1 MIPEKM
7 RMSNKWHYALALCGA
22 LPLVACIV
30 AGPEK
35 NPEEIGPK
43 TDTNAPA
50 DTNGATET
58 NFLAGSD
65 SAAKSAGLTEFEAR
79 EVVRSER
86 TIAPTVRIAPEL
98 RKVPNHDAT
107 LSKLVA
113 SAPNAAHIA
122 NAEEGSLSV
131 SLEK

>member
-1 MIPEKM
+1 MIPKKM
-7 RMSNKWHYALALCGA
+7 KVSNKWYYALVLCGG

-35 NPEEIGPK
+35 TSEEIGPK
-43 TDTNAPA
+43 ADTNAPA

-58 NFLAGSD
+58 NFLAGRN
-65 SAAKSAGLTEFEAR
+65 AAEKAAGFTEFEAR

-86 TIAPTVRIAPEL
+86 ALAPIAKIAPEL

-113 SAPNAAHIA
+113 SAPTATHIA
-122 NAEEGSLSV
+122 NPDEGSLSV

>member
-7 RMSNKWHYALALCGA
+7 RVSNKWSYALVLCGA

-43 TDTNAPA
+43 TDTNAEA
-50 DTNGATET
+50 DTNAATET
-58 NFLAGSD
+58 NFLAGNN
-65 SAAKSAGLTEFEAR
+65 AAAQSAGRTEFEAR

-86 TIAPTVRIAPEL
+86 ALAPTARIAPEL

-113 SAPNAAHIA
+113 STPNAAHIA
-122 NAEEGSLSV
+122 SAEEGLPSV
-131 SLEK
+131 SPKK